1 MEMDGGEGPNNSIE
15 TIEKY
20 VNKHKF
26 ERCMG
31 PNQSPECS
39 FEFPSGHK
47 IRIRKFI
54 RDVQDQ
60 YGLPQKHKMKAQP
73 PTKMKRAKL
82 DESEE
87 DEHIDIPS
95 ITK

>member
-39 FEFPSGHK
+39 FEFPPGHK

-54 RDVQDQ
+54 
-60 YGLPQKHKMKAQP
+60 
-73 PTKMKRAKL
+73 
-82 DESEE
+82 
-87 DEHIDIPS
+87 
-95 ITK
+95 